1 MFRQPLLD
9 RGWQQQQLVGLIRA
23 EGFHVPQYP
32 HPVSPRQ
39 RFDDYSDRLLAQ
51 FGCILDFGARQD
63 PIPDTAVEE
72 FLRNQVHSMP
82 AEEARKL
89 ILDVEDPETDHLA
102 GLESTSTSTSLSGP
116 KSSLRTEPNSASFRM

>member
-39 RFDDYSDRLLAQ
+39 RFDDYSDRLLAS
-51 FGCILDFGARQD
+51 LAHLLAH
-63 PIPDTAVEE
+63 PDTPRDPTRLLVRNWATRHLEGQLDLAVVVALVPDHVLKAEGAMVVV
-72 FLRNQVHSMP
+72 QVH
-82 AEEARKL
+82 RL
-89 ILDVEDPETDHLA
+89 
-102 GLESTSTSTSLSGP
+102 
-116 KSSLRTEPNSASFRM
+116 